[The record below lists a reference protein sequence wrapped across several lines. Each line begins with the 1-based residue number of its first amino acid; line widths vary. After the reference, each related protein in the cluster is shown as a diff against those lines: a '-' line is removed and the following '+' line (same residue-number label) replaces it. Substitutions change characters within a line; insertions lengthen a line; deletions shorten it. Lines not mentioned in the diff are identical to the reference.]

1 MGSVVH
7 LSHGDDVRSF
17 EGSTPDANE
26 QRNYTMCLVNYGL
39 GHYRGT
45 FEDDVATWAGRVAIP
60 ERDEPA

>member
-1 MGSVVH
+1 
-7 LSHGDDVRSF
+7 
-17 EGSTPDANE
+17 
-26 QRNYTMCLVNYGL
+26 MCLVNYGL